1 MPCKIREGESVRQFH
16 LRRWRNCKCEKAKA
30 KMREALIVAGWLTD
44 EDNEVPIDLDISGV
58 DISGADISG
67 N

>member
-1 MPCKIREGESVRQFH
+1 MPCKIKEGESVRDFH
-16 LRRWRNCKCEKAKA
+16 LRRWRECKCDKTKA
-30 KMREALIVAGWLTD
+30 KMREALIIAGWLTD
-44 EDNEVPIDLDISGV
+44 EDNEIQVDV